1 MELGVLL
8 KIKGKPKVYNY
19 LHENSYLYR
28 KLNRNALFYEE
39 LLKRYKSDN
48 RTKNLNKVNEAIDNA
63 EMISN
68 ILKIV
73 E

>member
-8 KIKGKPKVYNY
+8 KIKENVKIYNY

-28 KLNRNALFYEE
+28 KLNRNSAFYEE

-68 ILKIV
+68 ILKVV